1 MPKTVH
7 ITSEALQ
14 LGSAGN
20 RDTRMCGSHQEKH

>member
-1 MPKTVH
+1 MHVDTGDNPPPHMPKTVH

-20 RDTRMCGSHQEKH
+20 